1 LFADNKLK
9 ELNFRIKGFNRSE
22 WGHDFKRKA
31 RLHPASLGDW
41 KIILPSLSVK
51 YKGFSQTKTD

>member
-9 ELNFRIKGFNRSE
+9 ELNYRIKGFNTIE
-22 WGHDFKRKA
+22 WDHDSKRKA
-31 RLHPASLGDW
+31 RVHPASLGDL
-41 KIILPSLSVK
+41 KVILPSLSVK